1 MYLKVKNARNA
12 IIKKK
17 CFTVDIF
24 FQTRSITRGDKRLI
38 YLCLTFRVRSAA
50 CIITIK
56 ASNHSQVSDHY
67 TCIRNYFKHAIEFS
81 SRGGGETKL
90 AQVLR
95 VHATSLVLLPLF
107 SPAAGCTGFPLSSG
121 NVGDCLFLFVCGE
134 AQTMEWLLRISQ
146 SKAIR
151 KRGPK
156 EEQMHALI
164 SLGAA
169 SVVLRHGPNLFLVHQ
184 NNTLVCAA

>member
-1 MYLKVKNARNA
+1 MQLSKT
-12 IIKKK
+12 K
-17 CFTVDIF
+17 CFTVDIL
-24 FQTRSITRGDKRLI
+24 FQTRSITRGEKRLI

-67 TCIRNYFKHAIEFS
+67 TCIRNYFKHTIEFS
-81 SRGGGETKL
+81 SRGGGRNKTSPGI
-90 AQVLR
+90 ASP
-95 VHATSLVLLPLF
+95 TSLVLLPLF
-107 SPAAGCTGFPLSSG
+107 SPLQDERSFPFLLGISSG

-134 AQTMEWLLRISQ
+134 AQTMEWLLRNSQ